1 MRRPR
6 VAHLLSIC
14 DHEVTPLLHLNNGC
28 SIVSSYMPTVLF
40 EPKNQGNFAETPDR
54 IGTRCAAARGT
65 KVEFDGIAG
74 LCLAL

>member
-14 DHEVTPLLHLNNGC
+14 AHEVTPLLHLNNGC

-40 EPKNQGNFAETPDR
+40 EPKNQGNFAE